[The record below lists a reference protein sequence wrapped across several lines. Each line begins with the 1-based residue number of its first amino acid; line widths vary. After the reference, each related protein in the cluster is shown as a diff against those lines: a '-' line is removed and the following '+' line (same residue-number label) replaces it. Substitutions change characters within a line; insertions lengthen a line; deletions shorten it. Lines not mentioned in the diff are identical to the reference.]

1 MRDSTRLDGRPTR
14 RERESA
20 QSERR
25 SPLVSISSLVDHLLE
40 RDGARGSN
48 RSVSCVSSSRRR
60 LGRTG
65 KDDDEDEDEDEDD
78 DDDDDDEDEGEGWT
92 VETGRADDGG
102 VARWGDEA
110 RGERRG
116 RARGERRGRAR
127 GVRVGDGD
135 DRDRGR
141 VRGAIGAT
149 EIGG

>member
-14 RERESA
+14 RERERA
-20 QSERR
+20 RAERPRR

-60 LGRTG
+60 LERTG

-78 DDDDDDEDEGEGWT
+78 DEDEGEGWT
-92 VETGRADDGG
+92 VEMGRADDGG

>member
-65 KDDDEDEDEDEDD
+65 KDDDEDEERLAAATAAAASSSPRQRDELPWMPHHTGAADLSIEQSYNVLQHWPSPPEDRAAATDEP
-78 DDDDDDEDEGEGWT
+78 
-92 VETGRADDGG
+92 
-102 VARWGDEA
+102 
-110 RGERRG
+110 
-116 RARGERRGRAR
+116 
-127 GVRVGDGD
+127 
-135 DRDRGR
+135 
-141 VRGAIGAT
+141 
-149 EIGG
+149 